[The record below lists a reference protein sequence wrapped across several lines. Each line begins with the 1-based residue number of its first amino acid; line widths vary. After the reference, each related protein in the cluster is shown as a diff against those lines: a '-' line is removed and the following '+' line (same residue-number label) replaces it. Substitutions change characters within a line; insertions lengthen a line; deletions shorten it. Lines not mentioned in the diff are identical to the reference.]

1 MLGLKLENSMLGDR
15 YEVFG
20 RIAASPTEESFVARD
35 IRAKDQTVLVRASA
49 LIRPPSQGTEAVI
62 SARVDF
68 AREAEIARAVAHPQI
83 VSLLDQGNSADAA
96 GREFSFL
103 VYEYLAGGNIN
114 DHCRRQITGHLPLHE
129 SARLFEQVGSA
140 LAHLHRH
147 GIYFPALKPGNL
159 RITADNRGIKL
170 AGAGR
175 SAPETFAGFEVEAL
189 QTDAYAAPSLPAALA
204 GDDGARRTSDVY
216 ALAKICYTALTGQTP
231 AEFTARPI
239 DRLPVALADEPW
251 AGAWLQ
257 IMRRATSSSVAE
269 RYDSATDFSRDLT
282 ALASEHT
289 PREAKV
295 ERKLAPEEKEL
306 IRKRAQFSPIEE
318 VLAQR
323 ELELATLK
331 VELREFEGRYLRLI
345 GTKHAEL
352 DELEAQVAEENSR
365 HFPEDVELRIA
376 AVRARSRAQDS
387 AEAAKRH
394 ASSAHDCETFEPS
407 ERLKNLYRELA
418 RLIHPDTVL
427 QTEQKERRHV
437 LMAEVNQAYEANDFG
452 KLQNMLGDWEHS
464 PEAVKGHGPGAE
476 LIRVIRRIDQA
487 EDRLALIQSETTDL
501 QRAHVYQLME
511 QTNGASAEGRDH
523 LHEMGAKLDNHIRE
537 ARRRLRELGI
547 GAAVSN

>member
-1 MLGLKLENSMLGDR
+1 MRGLKLENLMLSDR
-15 YEVFG
+15 YEVIG
-20 RIAASPTEESFVARD
+20 RIATDPTEETFVARD
-35 IRAKDQTVLVRASA
+35 IRAKDQTVLVRAARSSVKKDRA
-49 LIRPPSQGTEAVI
+49 LDTAV
-62 SARVDF
+62 ANF
-68 AREAEIARAVAHPQI
+68 GREAEVALKVEHPHV
-83 VSLLDQGNSADAA
+83 VSLVDQGRDADHDGA
-96 GREFSFL
+96 EFSFL
-103 VYEYLAGGNIN
+103 VYEYLAGGDIN
-114 DHCRRQITGHLPLHE
+114 DHCRRQTAGHLSLHDV
-129 SARLFEQVGSA
+129 ARFVEQLGSA
-140 LAHLHRH
+140 LAHLHRN
-147 GIYFPALKPGNL
+147 GVYFPSLKPPHL
-159 RITADNRGIKL
+159 RLTADTRTIKI

-175 SAPETFAGFEVEAL
+175 SLPEIIGEFEVGAL
-189 QTDAYAAPSLPAALA
+189 QTDVYSAPALPVALT
-204 GDDGARRTSDVY
+204 GDERARRASDVY

-239 DRLPVALADEPW
+239 DRLPVALSGEPW
-251 AGAWLQ
+251 ASDVAR
-257 IMRRATSSSVAE
+257 IIARSTSSSIPE
-269 RYDSATDFSRDLT
+269 RYDSAVEFARELM
-282 ALASEHT
+282 AVASEHT

-295 ERKLAPEEKEL
+295 ERKLAPEEREL

-345 GTKHAEL
+345 GTKHAQL
-352 DELEAQVAEENSR
+352 DELEAQIAEENSR

-376 AVRARSRAQDS
+376 ATRARARAEDS
-387 AEAAKRH
+387 AAAAKRH
-394 ASSAHDCETFEPS
+394 ASSADDCDTFEPS

-427 QTEQKERRHV
+427 QPDQKERRHV

-464 PEAVKGHGPGAE
+464 PEAIKGHGPGAE

-511 QTNGASAEGRDH
+511 QTESAYDDGHDH

-537 ARRRLRELGI
+537 ARRRLRELGV
-547 GAAVSN
+547 GSAASG